1 MTTCYRIGI
10 DVGGTNTDAVLM
22 NYNEVVVTTKQPTT
36 EDVTTGIEKALRIIL
51 ETSGVACAD
60 ILGVM
65 IGTTHFTNAVVERK
79 HLTKT
84 AVIRLC
90 LPATLSVPPFA
101 GWPDDI
107 KSLIDAGR
115 YMVKGGYEFDGRKIN
130 PLDEVHIKEIALELK
145 NKGVTSAIVNS
156 VFSPVNDDSEK
167 RVAEIF
173 AELYPEC
180 RVVLSNQVGRIG
192 LLERENAAI
201 LNASLLALSEKT
213 VDAFANALK
222 VCGLH
227 CPFFITQNDGTLM
240 NAEFVKRFPVLTFA
254 SGPTNSMRGAV
265 FLSGEQDAIV
275 VDIGGTTTDVGLVQ
289 QGFPRQASS
298 SVDVGGVR
306 TNFRMPDMVSVGLG
320 GGSCVNF
327 NLGIIDKK
335 IEVGPHSVGYRI
347 TEEALVFGGTQT
359 TATDIAVASGRVQ
372 VGDVSKVTDIDESL
386 VALSLE
392 EIDRIMLNVVEKNR
406 LSSAQ
411 IPVIVVGGGSI
422 IAPDEIGGLKAIKPN
437 HFSVANAVGAAIA
450 QVSGEADKIYS
461 LTNLTRQE
469 AIDDAVNVAIE
480 RAVAAGASAQSIQ
493 VIDQEDVPLAY
504 LPGNATRIRVK
515 VVGDLEFN
523 HD

>member
-22 NYNEVVVTTKQPTT
+22 NHDQVVATTKQPTT
-36 EDVTTGIEKALRIIL
+36 EDVTTGIEKALGTVL
-51 ETSGVACAD
+51 ETSGVATSE

-101 GWPDDI
+101 GWPEDI
-107 KSLIDAGR
+107 KSLIDAGS
-115 YMVKGGYEFDGRKIN
+115 YLVKGGYEFDGRKIN
-130 PLDEVHIKEIALELK
+130 PLDEAHIREIVIELK
-145 NKGVTSAIVNS
+145 DKGITSAMVNS
-156 VFSPVNDDSEK
+156 VFSPVNDESER

-173 AELYPEC
+173 AEIYPEC

-222 VCGLH
+222 TCGLH

-240 NAEFVKRFPVLTFA
+240 NAEFVKQFPVLTFA

-320 GGSCVNF
+320 GGSCVTHTESV
-327 NLGIIDKK
+327 LEDKVQ
-335 IEVGPHSVGYRI
+335 VGPQSVGYRI
-347 TEEALVFGGTQT
+347 TEEALVFGGTQI
-359 TATDIAVASGRVQ
+359 TATDIAVASGRAQ
-372 VGDVSKVTDIDESL
+372 VGDIEGAKTLDDMLVF
-386 VALSLE
+386 VALEKMDQILL
-392 EIDRIMLNVVEKNR
+392 DVVEKNR
-406 LSSAQ
+406 LSSAK

-422 IAPDEIGGLKAIKPN
+422 IAPNEIGGLKAIKPN
-437 HFSVANAVGAAIA
+437 HFAVANAVGAAIA

-461 LTNLTRQE
+461 LTNISRKE
-469 AIDDAVNVAIE
+469 AIDDAVRVATEKAI
-480 RAVAAGASAQSIQ
+480 AAGASAQSIQ

-515 VVGDLEFN
+515 VVGDLEFKN
-523 HD
+523 D